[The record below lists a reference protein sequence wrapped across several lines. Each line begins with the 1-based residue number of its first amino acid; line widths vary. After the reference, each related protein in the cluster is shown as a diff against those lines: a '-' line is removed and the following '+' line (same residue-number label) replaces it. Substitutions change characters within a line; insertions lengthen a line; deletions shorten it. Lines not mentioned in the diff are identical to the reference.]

1 VKYGFDLAT
10 GRRSLLWAL
19 AASAAGCAA
28 PRRGADASSPSGWHD
43 VPLPGKRR
51 TEYRWEQHRGEPVLV
66 ARASG
71 SASMHRR
78 RIAAP
83 QSLLGEVSFDWWA
96 EALPEG
102 GDVGEADAVDAA
114 ARVMFAFGGDT
125 SRLSARNQMLFE
137 LARTL
142 TGETPPYATLSY
154 VWDVHKPV
162 GSVVVHPR
170 SDRMRKIIVESGPRG
185 LRQWRSYRRHLADD
199 YRRVFAEEPGPLLAV
214 AVMTD
219 GDNTGSTLTTRY
231 REIRFG

>member
-1 VKYGFDLAT
+1 MG
-10 GRRSLLWAL
+10 AL
-19 AASAAGCAA
+19 AAGCAA
-28 PRRGADASSPSGWHD
+28 PHKPAADAAAPEGWHD

-51 TEYRWEQHRGEPVLV
+51 TEYRWEIHEGERVLI
-66 ARASG
+66 AHAQG
-71 SASMHRR
+71 SASMYRR
-78 RIAAP
+78 RLAAP
-83 QSLLGEVSFDWWA
+83 PGTLREVAFDWWA
-96 EALPEG
+96 QALPAG
-102 GDVGEADAVDAA
+102 GDVGAVDAVDAA
-114 ARVMFAFGGDT
+114 ARVMFAFGGDLA
-125 SRLSARNQMLFE
+125 RLSARDRMLFE

-154 VWDVHKPV
+154 VWDASKPV

-170 SDRMRKIIVESGPRG
+170 SDRMRKIVVESGPRG
-185 LRQWRSYRRHLADD
+185 LRQWRSYRRPLADD